1 MLFFVYLNEHCVHYY
16 TPTVLIVSP
25 SQLLCLALP
34 RQVLRLRWRT
44 LIELAHQITNS
55 GAGLVFVHPAL
66 LDTLLKTFTLL
77 RVSDTEVQKRVVIM
91 SYTSIEKAM
100 EKQLNIGPQWAR
112 FETFLKQGKLDREE
126 MFSGDQ
132 VHDSIMLCYSSGT
145 TGLSKGVEV
154 RVSLVLMEQLHPL
167 THA

>member
-1 MLFFVYLNEHCVHYY
+1 MLGLAAAGVKATLTNASY
-16 TPTVLIVSP
+16 SP
-25 SQLLCLALP
+25 
-34 RQVLRLRWRT
+34 
-44 LIELAHQITNS
+44 IELAHQITNS